1 MARSGVA
8 YSPSSA
14 SYLVI
19 PGAVMA
25 MIPFHKHRRNMDKQ
39 KHPRMPKWKM
49 WSMGAVIVSGGAF
62 TISAADSYFEISKN
76 LEIFT
81 ELYKELNIY
90 YVDDT
95 QPGKLMKTGIDAML
109 NSLDP
114 YTQYIPESDME
125 DYRFMTTGQYG
136 GVGAL
141 IKRQNDRV
149 FVSDPYE
156 GYPAMKAGIWAGDE
170 IVEVDGRKIAG
181 METDEVSKL
190 LKGQAGS
197 TVKVITQRQ
206 GMEPVSH
213 TLTREEIKIPDVPYK
228 GMIDPV
234 NKVGYIKLNSFTQTA
249 GQEVRNALKELKEQ
263 GAQKIVFDLRGN
275 GGGLLREAVNIV
287 NLFVPKNELVVET
300 RGKIPEWDK
309 TYKTLSE
316 PQDATIPLVV
326 LVDGQSAS
334 ASEIVSGAL
343 QDLDRAVVVGERT
356 YGKGLV
362 QQTRDLYYNS
372 KLKVTVAKYYIP
384 SGRCIQKLDYSH
396 RDSLGKVEEV
406 KEAAIA
412 EFKTRN
418 GRPVFDGRGI
428 LPDVEVVDPE
438 LAKVVGGLYA
448 KDLFFDFA
456 TKYRLSH
463 TEIGPAEEFKI
474 SDALYQEFVDYVKDK
489 KFEYDTETMD
499 AFKKLEEVAKR
510 ERYYDHAKTQLDAL
524 HAELAPDRTEELTR
538 FRTDIEEVLR
548 NEIVGRYYFQTGRAK
563 AALVTDP
570 SVRSALEV
578 LNSARYNE
586 VLTAVK
592 SGK

>member
-1 MARSGVA
+1 MAKQNN
-8 YSPSSA
+8 SPT
-14 SYLVI
+14 
-19 PGAVMA
+19 
-25 MIPFHKHRRNMDKQ
+25 
-39 KHPRMPKWKM
+39 PKWKLALI
-49 WSMGAVIVSGGAF
+49 GASIVGGGAL
-62 TISAADSYFEISKN
+62 TIAAGDSYFEISKN

-95 QPGKLMKTGIDAML
+95 EPGKLMKTGIDAML
-109 NSLDP
+109 GSLDP

-136 GVGAL
+136 GIGAL
-141 IKRQNDRV
+141 IKRSNDKV
-149 FVSDPYE
+149 YVSDPYE

-170 IVEVDGRKIAG
+170 ILEVDGRKISG

-197 TVKVITQRQ
+197 VVKVITQRQ
-206 GMEPVSH
+206 GMEPVTHS
-213 TLTREEIKIPDVPYK
+213 LTREEIKIPDVPYK

-234 NKVGYIKLNSFTQTA
+234 NKVGYLKLNSFTQTA
-249 GQEVRNALKELKEQ
+249 GQEVRTALKELKEQ
-263 GAQKIVFDLRGN
+263 GATKVVLDLRGN

-300 RGKIPEWDK
+300 KGKIPEWDK

-316 PQDATIPLVV
+316 PMDAEIPLVV

-343 QDLDRAVVVGERT
+343 QDLDRGVIVGERT

-384 SGRCIQKLDYSH
+384 SGRCIQKLDYAQ
-396 RDSLGKVEEV
+396 RDSSGNVQEV
-406 KEAAIA
+406 KEEAIA

-418 GRPVFDGRGI
+418 GRPVYDGRGI
-428 LPDVEVVDPE
+428 LPDVEVMDPE
-438 LAKVVGGLYA
+438 LAKVVGGLYG

-456 TKYRLSH
+456 TKYRLAH
-463 TEIGPAEEFKI
+463 PEIATAEEFKI

-489 KFEYDTETMD
+489 KFEYDTETLD
-499 AFKKLEEVAKR
+499 AYKKLEEAAKK
-510 ERYYDHAKTQLDAL
+510 ERYFDHAKAQLEAL

-538 FRTDIEEVLR
+538 FRADIEEVLKS
-548 NEIVGRYYFQTGRAK
+548 EIVGRYYHQTGRAK
-563 AALVTDP
+563 ASLVTDP
-570 SVRSALEV
+570 VVKSALEL
-578 LNSARYNE
+578 LNGPRYNE
-586 VLTAVK
+586 VLTTVK
-592 SGK
+592 PGK